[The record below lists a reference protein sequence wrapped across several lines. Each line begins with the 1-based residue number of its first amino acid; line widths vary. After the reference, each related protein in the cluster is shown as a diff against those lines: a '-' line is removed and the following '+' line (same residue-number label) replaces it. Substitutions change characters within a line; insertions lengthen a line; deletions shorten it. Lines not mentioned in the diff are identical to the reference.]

1 MFFIKAINDY
11 IGSSRTYLTGDSA
24 CNEDAAI
31 FGILCQLV
39 YQDCGEI
46 TEYIKNECPNI
57 IRYTNNII
65 AQYWPDWNK
74 NIRETPIRL
83 FSFLAN
89 YVSVNF

>member
-1 MFFIKAINDY
+1 M
-11 IGSSRTYLTGDSA
+11 TGDSA

-46 TEYIKNECPNI
+46 TEYVKNECPNI

-65 AQYWPDWNK
+65 AQYWPDWNES
-74 NIRETPIRL
+74 IRVSPIRL

-89 YVSVNF
+89 YISVNF